1 MAFAWLGNEIK
12 RGPSQMLGVNTVTSR
27 IALVMEK
34 RGERIAAA
42 SVIAGHA
49 LHHAYDHGLY
59 VILPV
64 IYTELGLTPVT
75 AGLMDTVRRVSSG
88 VVAIGGGFL
97 VDQLQ
102 HRRTL
107 ILCLSMVTMG
117 LSYLIMGLV
126 PAYLLILFALGL
138 VGISHQSLWHPS
150 ALSLLSQRYPERR
163 GFMISIHRSSGNLG
177 DAIGSFAVG
186 ALMLVLAWQGILLAA
201 FPAALGVALLLWFVM
216 RRAPGWEGFETQSK
230 ARRQAGEQLRSLRE
244 LLRNKGLL
252 LLFLLA
258 GVSGLGQGGFQLWL
272 PIYLQETQGMGS
284 FGIGLHM
291 ALLTSMGITTGPLVG
306 ALSDRFSRKPIIVTV
321 LAGKA
326 AVATLMAFA
335 GGGLMLTVLVG
346 LMGAFMF
353 GGHALIDAGALDLG
367 EGRRLEGSLVGLLW
381 GNNALF
387 LGFAPFIVGLLMTSF
402 GYSTLFWYMAAVNA
416 LAALVALMLP
426 AISRHKVS

>member
-1 MAFAWLGNEIK
+1 M
-12 RGPSQMLGVNTVTSR
+12 
-27 IALVMEK
+27 
-34 RGERIAAA
+34 AAA
-42 SVIAGHA
+42 SVIAGHT

-64 IYTELGLTPVT
+64 LYTELGLTPVA

-88 VVAIGGGFL
+88 VAAIGGGVL

-102 HRRTL
+102 HRRIL

-126 PAYLLILFALGL
+126 PAYLLILAALGL

-150 ALSLLSQRYPERR
+150 ALSLLSQRYPQRR

-177 DAIGSFAVG
+177 DAVGSLAVG

-201 FPAALGVALLLWFVM
+201 FPAALGVALLLWLVM
-216 RRAPGWEGFETQSK
+216 RRAPGWKEFQTRSET
-230 ARRQAGEQLRSLRE
+230 RRHLGEQLRSLRE
-244 LLRNKGLL
+244 LFRSKGLL

-291 ALLTSMGITTGPLVG
+291 ALLTSMGLATGPFVG
-306 ALSDRFSRKPIIVTV
+306 ALSDRFTRKPIIVMV

-326 AVATLMAFA
+326 VVAALMAFV
-335 GGGLMLTVLVG
+335 GGGLMLTVFVG
-346 LMGAFMF
+346 LMGVFMF

-367 EGRRLEGSLVGLLW
+367 EGRRLEGSLVGILW

-387 LGFAPFIVGLLMTSF
+387 LGFAPVIVGLLMTSF
-402 GYSTLFWYMAAVNA
+402 GYSTLFWYMAIMNG
-416 LAALVALMLP
+416 LGSLVALMLP
-426 AISRHKVS
+426 ATGHPRTS

>member
-1 MAFAWLGNEIK
+1 MTAASKKG
-12 RGPSQMLGVNTVTSR
+12 GD
-27 IALVMEK
+27 
-34 RGERIAAA
+34 RIAAA

-88 VVAIGGGFL
+88 VAAIGGGFL

-102 HRRTL
+102 HRRIL

-126 PAYLLILFALGL
+126 PVYLLILGALGL

-163 GFMISIHRSSGNLG
+163 GFMISLHRSSGNLG
-177 DAIGSFAVG
+177 DTIGSLAIG
-186 ALMLVLAWQGILLAA
+186 ALMVVLAWQAILLAA
-201 FPAALGVALLLWFVM
+201 FPAALGVALLLWLVI
-216 RRAPGWEGFETQSK
+216 RQAPGWEEFRTLSTT
-230 ARRQAGEQLRSLRE
+230 RRHTGDQLRSLRE
-244 LLRNKGLL
+244 LLHHRGLL

-291 ALLTSMGITTGPLVG
+291 GLLTSMGIASGPLVG
-306 ALSDRFSRKPIIVTV
+306 ALSDRFTRKPMIVML

-326 AVATLMAFA
+326 IVAGLMAFA
-335 GGGLMLTVLVG
+335 GGGLMLTFLVG
-346 LMGAFMF
+346 LMGMFMF
-353 GGHALIDAGALDLG
+353 GGHALIDAGALDIG
-367 EGRRLEGSLVGLLW
+367 EGRRLEGSLIGLLW

-387 LGFAPFIVGLLMTSF
+387 LGFAPLIVGLLMSSF
-402 GYSTLFWYMAAVNA
+402 GYSTLFWYMAVMNG
-416 LAALVALMLP
+416 LGSLVALMLP
-426 AISRHKVS
+426 AFDHRHAP